1 MFLQETT
8 DYARP
13 IVFAVQVGLQDL
25 DQGPVLDDS
34 WPTVARTEV
43 RQVLQRFQS
52 SDLVKTH
59 ESLLLLAE
67 VCLFDQLPFWNG
79 CDEDDRCIPDLALQS
94 MTDLMTRR

>member
-43 RQVLQRFQS
+43 RL
-52 SDLVKTH
+52 T
-59 ESLLLLAE
+59 SLTTLS
-67 VCLFDQLPFWNG
+67 
-79 CDEDDRCIPDLALQS
+79 II
-94 MTDLMTRR
+94 